1 MSSMAPHNRR
11 HCVLYSQI
19 LEACDLQPRVLCST
33 GGVMVLIEQRLVQND
48 QRLPLLLARLGR
60 ILRLLTDYV
69 LTDESI

>member
-1 MSSMAPHNRR
+1 
-11 HCVLYSQI
+11 
-19 LEACDLQPRVLCST
+19 
-33 GGVMVLIEQRLVQND
+33 MVLIEQRLVQND